1 MLNWTK
7 DGDGGSGN
15 PLGDPATAGKLLDEL
30 RDVEPLIALNDL
42 RGWLDSLAKTPA
54 PERNEQA
61 RAEVLARVQ
70 DAGEPHAAKL
80 LAQFLSRSSAG
91 QRGREASWI
100 ALVDYLKALTQAQ
113 VALGKPPAARVLN
126 AVRMLAK
133 AYLMRYY
140 AVPRGVWKLAYAIHR
155 RAEKDGSARTPVR
168 VHANLT
174 SSATQ
179 ELLRLLM
186 LSASAPELMAPDQI
200 EVADRVIAQL
210 GEDFTLRP
218 PRVLDNVFCFDP
230 AGDGP
235 PMRTEERPPGL
246 AADVRCFGAG
256 AGHDALERI
265 YRQLAA
271 GRAADALAF
280 GKDIAPYTQ
289 VSAIQHLLAFW
300 GETCPYRPQPRA
312 PEKGPLSVVHG
323 FAAVWQQLSSS
334 SASGLELSLVEDG
347 EAAGQDPET
356 WALCDAGGNE
366 FGADAPKGGA
376 EWARCGDLVCISA
389 QDGVWWAGVIRSV
402 RAEPGRGPHVVVYV
416 LSRTARAV
424 QLQARIEKGEE
435 AVYTGEAAR
444 QFDFN
449 RVRAI
454 MVSDGAGGTQTP
466 NMLVAPDGWKED
478 RIYELESEGG
488 AARVLRGAHLM
499 RQRDDYV
506 RATFEW
512 LDGSS

>member
-1 MLNWTK
+1 M
-7 DGDGGSGN
+7 
-15 PLGDPATAGKLLDEL
+15 
-30 RDVEPLIALNDL
+30 
-42 RGWLDSLAKTPA
+42 
-54 PERNEQA
+54 Q
-61 RAEVLARVQ
+61 
-70 DAGEPHAAKL
+70 
-80 LAQFLSRSSAG
+80 AQFLTRPGATP
-91 QRGREASWI
+91 RGREASWI

-113 VALGKPPAARVLN
+113 VALGTPPAARVLN

-133 AYLMRYY
+133 AYLLRYY
-140 AVPRGVWKLAYAIHR
+140 SVPRGVWKLAYAIHR
-155 RAEKDGSARTPVR
+155 RAEKAGSAKTPVR

-174 SSATQ
+174 SSPTQ

-200 EVADRVIAQL
+200 EVADRVIEQL

-230 AGDGP
+230 AGESP
-235 PMRTEERPPGL
+235 PMRTEDRPPGL

-256 AGHDALERI
+256 TGHDALERI
-265 YRQLAA
+265 YRQFGS
-271 GRAADALAF
+271 GRAGEPPAF

-289 VSAIQHLLAFW
+289 LSTMQHLLAFW
-300 GETCPYRPQPRA
+300 GETCPYRPQARA
-312 PEKGPLSVVHG
+312 PEKGPLQVVHG
-323 FAAVWQQLSSS
+323 FGAVWEKLSSS
-334 SASGLELSLVEDG
+334 SVSGRELSLVEDG
-347 EAAGQDPET
+347 EATGQGPET
-356 WALCDAGGNE
+356 WTLCDAGGNE
-366 FGADAPKGGA
+366 FGADAPKGAA

-389 QDGVWWAGVIRSV
+389 QDGVWWAGVVRTV

-466 NMLVAPDGWKED
+466 NMLFAPDGWKEG

-488 AARVLRGAHLM
+488 ATRALRGMHLM
-499 RQRDDYV
+499 RQRNDYV

>member
-7 DGDGGSGN
+7 DGEEGSGN
-15 PLGDPATAGKLLDEL
+15 PLSDPAKAAMLLGQL
-30 RDVEPLIALNDL
+30 RDAEPLVALNDL
-42 RGWLDSLAKTPA
+42 RGWLEALGKTPA
-54 PERNEQA
+54 EAEQA
-61 RAEVLARVQ
+61 RADTLALVQ
-70 DAGEPHAAKL
+70 DAGDPQAAKL
-80 LAQFLSRSSAG
+80 LAQFLSRSATG
-91 QRGREASWI
+91 QRAREASWI

-113 VALGKPPAARVLN
+113 VALSKPPAARVLN

-155 RAEKDGSARTPVR
+155 RAERDGSATTPVR

-174 SSATQ
+174 SSATR

-200 EVADRVIAQL
+200 EVADRVIEQV
-210 GEDFTLRP
+210 GEEFTLRP

-230 AGDGP
+230 GGDRP
-235 PMRTEERPPGL
+235 PMRTEDRPPGF

-256 AGHDALERI
+256 AGRDALERI

-271 GRAADALAF
+271 GRAAEALAF

-300 GETCPYRPQPRA
+300 GDTCPYRPQARA
-312 PEKGPLSVVHG
+312 PEKGPLRVVRG
-323 FAAVWQQLSSS
+323 FGAVWQQLSSS
-334 SASGLELSLVEDG
+334 GASGRELSLVEDG
-347 EAAGQDPET
+347 EVAGQEAEI
-356 WALCDAGGNE
+356 WALLDAGGNE
-366 FGADAPKGGA
+366 FGAEAPKGSA

-389 QDGVWWAGVIRSV
+389 EEGVWWAGVIRSV
-402 RAEPGRGPHVVVYV
+402 HAEPGRGPHVVVYV

-424 QLQARIEKGEE
+424 QLRARIEKGEE
-435 AVYTGEAAR
+435 SVYTGEAAR

-449 RVRAI
+449 RLRAI
-454 MVSDGAGGTQTP
+454 IVSDGAGGTQTP
-466 NMLVAPDGWKED
+466 NLLLAPDGWREG
-478 RIYELESEGG
+478 RVYELEPEGG
-488 AARVLRGAHLM
+488 ATRILRGMHLM

-506 RATFEW
+506 RATFDW
-512 LDGSS
+512 MDGAS